1 MRQNILNTFF
11 GTIDKEKFLLN
22 AKNVI
27 VLFSGGKDCSFLLNG
42 LLQYIDYKKVNVSL
56 KVLCVPYPKH
66 MYYINGVETPNF
78 SAIKTY
84 WKNRGV
90 SIDCIDANMDDLD
103 ITQGFG
109 CKTCKKARKEIID
122 PYVNNFPEGTL
133 LFTGFTKYDILA
145 YTTILQIATNYDL
158 KSFDLLDRETKTLM
172 IKMLHKFK
180 RKELLPNKK
189 IMVRPLLDFDEND
202 IRDYMMKHEIPYI
215 NLSCGVSDFKF
226 KRTFF
231 KALALYD
238 HLPVSYDNIITM
250 LDKNGIS
257 LDLPFDS
264 MIEDNFF
271 IDC

>member
-1 MRQNILNTFF
+1 MEQNILNAFF
-11 GTIDKEKFLLN
+11 DCMEKEKYLHN
-22 AKNVI
+22 AKDAV

-42 LLQYIDYKKVNVSL
+42 LIQYINLKKIDISL
-56 KVLCVPYPKH
+56 NVLCVPYPKH
-66 MYYINGVETPNF
+66 MYYRDGFETSNF
-78 SAIKTY
+78 SIIKSY

-90 SIDCIDANMDDLD
+90 SIDYIDAPAEDLD

-122 PYVNNFPEGTL
+122 PYVNNLPKETL

-145 YTTILQIATNYDL
+145 YTTILQIVTNYDL
-158 KSFDLLDRETKTLM
+158 KSFHLLDKETKASM

-180 RKELLPNKK
+180 RKEFLPNKK
-189 IMVRPLLDFDEND
+189 IMIRPLLDFDEND
-202 IRDYMMKHEIPYI
+202 IWNYMKNYEIPYI
-215 NLSCGVSDFKF
+215 NISCGVSDFKF
-226 KRTFF
+226 KRLFF

-238 HLPVSYDNIITM
+238 RLPVSYDNIIAM
-250 LDKNGIS
+250 LDKNDIS

-264 MIEDNFF
+264 MVEDNFF